1 MTAPILGT
9 LAGKKTRDH
18 DDFVQKFIASVTHE
32 EWTVIAAM
40 PPLKRVEQL
49 ISFVVEMRRMPKHE
63 VPRGHPLG
71 ATQP

>member
-18 DDFVQKFIASVTHE
+18 DDFIQKFLATVTRE
-32 EWTVIAAM
+32 EWIVIAQV

-49 ISFVVEMRRMPKHE
+49 ILFVIAMRRTPKRE
-63 VPRGHPLG
+63 VPPGHPLG
-71 ATQP
+71 ASA